1 MLSHNCLTIKG
12 NAEKKKKNK
21 KLLKTILKKK
31 KEIMKLQIQESSLIR
46 LQESIP
52 IEGARAQ
59 NPMLV
64 IWVQKTLTVPP

>member
-1 MLSHNCLTIKG
+1 
-12 NAEKKKKNK
+12 
-21 KLLKTILKKK
+21 
-31 KEIMKLQIQESSLIR
+31 MKLKIQESSLIG

-59 NPMLV
+59 NPMLA